1 MVGSSP
7 RLIVTWFQSYD
18 TNVKNLYFLFPTP
31 IRFKQMQNEVPT
43 PFKDGQAKQ
52 IVANSFKRKN
62 LEFEEVFTEWSEN
75 PIGVASIGQV
85 HKARLR
91 STGQEVAVKIMM
103 PGIESLFRNDLT
115 TTIQFCQLAQPQF
128 VSALDEIEAQFLTEF
143 DYEGEAKNMELL
155 YENIMVKGGWS
166 DRVVIPKPLTELCSK
181 EVLVMEYLKGVK
193 LVDGVKKNWKEVAE
207 YNNMSYEELE
217 ADFKRQLAEGTA
229 EYKNAEVE
237 AEHSKM
243 LNAFLSAQ
251 ERAINMA
258 IGTYNWTL
266 GFVLPTI
273 DYKTVPKPINLA
285 ELLTLI
291 VSVHAHQILV
301 DGAFNGDPHPGNIM
315 LLEDGRVGLID
326 FGQVKIIDATVRLN
340 LAKMMVAIAN
350 DDKEEIVRIQK
361 EGSSTIL
368 VFAFIPHLF
377 VLSSELVTHFYFGIW
392 SALLTQTWV

>member
-1 MVGSSP
+1 
-7 RLIVTWFQSYD
+7 
-18 TNVKNLYFLFPTP
+18 
-31 IRFKQMQNEVPT
+31 MQNEVPT

-377 VLSSELVTHFYFGIW
+377 VLSSELVTHFYFGI
-392 SALLTQTWV
+392 